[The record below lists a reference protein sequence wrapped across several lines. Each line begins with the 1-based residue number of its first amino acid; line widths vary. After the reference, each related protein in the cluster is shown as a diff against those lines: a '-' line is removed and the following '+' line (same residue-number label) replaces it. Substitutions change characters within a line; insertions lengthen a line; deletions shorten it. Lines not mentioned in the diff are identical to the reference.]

1 MMIESF
7 GFPEFMFLARSLGWT
22 LALTLAALLLG
33 GVIGAVFAI
42 ARVSTRTYVRTV
54 ATLYIQ
60 VLQGLPVLLVLFLAY
75 FGLAYMGFDPPAFV
89 VATLALGMYAGSYLA
104 DIWRGSMESVPRQ
117 QWEAS
122 TSLAMTRVQQFRYI
136 IVPQSVRIALPPTVG
151 FLVQLIK
158 NTSIVSVVGY
168 IDLMRAGEH
177 IETSLHS
184 PFMIYGIVAL
194 MYFSL
199 CFPLSYLS
207 KVLERSVH
215 AHRSN

>member
-7 GFPEFMFLARSLGWT
+7 GFPEFMFLIRSLGWT
-22 LALTLAALLLG
+22 LALTASSLLLG
-33 GVIGAVFAI
+33 SVIGAFFAI
-42 ARVSTRTYVRTV
+42 ARVSHNNLLRNV
-54 ATLYIQ
+54 AVLYIQ

-75 FGLAYMGFDPPAFV
+75 FGLAYMGFDPPALV
-89 VATLALGMYAGSYLA
+89 IATIALGLYAGAYLA
-104 DIWRGSMESVPRQ
+104 DIWRGAMESVPHQ

-122 TSLAMTRVQQFRYI
+122 SSLAMTRAQQFRFI
-136 IVPQSVRIALPPTVG
+136 ILPQSVRISLPPTVG

-184 PFMIYGIVAL
+184 PFMVYGIVAL
-194 MYFSL
+194 LYFSL
-199 CFPLSYLS
+199 CFPLSHLS
-207 KVLERSVH
+207 KMLERKVH
-215 AHRSN
+215 ADRQN

>member
-7 GFPEFMFLARSLGWT
+7 GFPEFMFLLRSLGWT
-22 LALTLAALLLG
+22 LALTASSLFLG
-33 GVIGAVFAI
+33 SLIGAFFAI
-42 ARVSTRTYVRTV
+42 ARVSHNSLLRNAAV
-54 ATLYIQ
+54 AYIQ

-75 FGLAYMGFDPPAFV
+75 FGLAYMGFDPPALV
-89 VATLALGMYAGSYLA
+89 IATIALGLYAGAYLA
-104 DIWRGSMESVPRQ
+104 DIWRGAMESVPYQ

-122 TSLAMTRVQQFRYI
+122 SSLAMSRFQQFRYI
-136 IVPQSVRIALPPTVG
+136 ILPQSVRISLPPTVG

-184 PFMIYGIVAL
+184 PFKIYGIVAL

-199 CFPLSYLS
+199 CFPLSHLS
-207 KVLERSVH
+207 KVLEKKAH
-215 AHRSN
+215 ANRQS